1 MIEELKVLLGDAA
14 NSYTEAQIGLCLKLA
29 LAEVEAYCKRD
40 IDYELEIAVL
50 GIAKIK
56 LNRLNTE
63 GLASQ
68 SFSGVSESYIDGY
81 PDDIKALLN
90 RKRRLK
96 VI

>member
-14 NSYTEAQIGLCLKLA
+14 NSYTDAQIGLCLKLA

-81 PDDIKALLN
+81 PDDRKALLN
-90 RKRRLK
+90 RKRKLK

>member
-14 NSYTEAQIGLCLKLA
+14 NSYTDAQIGLCLKLA

-68 SFSGVSESYIDGY
+68 NFSGVSESYIDGY

-90 RKRRLK
+90 RKRKLK